1 MLDAV
6 GSFGL
11 LLLLFPERL
20 PSDSSLGIHG
30 SDFSGSEI
38 GCFEPGDV
46 FEDLQRLPQA
56 RITAIMRIKT

>member
-1 MLDAV
+1 
-6 GSFGL
+6 L

-38 GCFEPGDV
+38 GCFEPGEV
-46 FEDLQRLPQA
+46 FEELQRLPQA